1 MPDKTAGPIVD
12 RERLEHGIF
21 RAHPSRLWGYLV
33 GIISI
38 LGALWIMRFTDDAR
52 VPDAA
57 IAGLVAALI
66 GVVGTH
72 VAHAVS
78 AGHANTK
85 PNPLGKPGI
94 GQDIIVLLFVMIIIG
109 LIFTGVVISSKSQM
123 AGIDAEAAA
132 VLIAA
137 VIGIPASDLAHEGW
151 FLGCANSKVYR
162 FNLLVGPAIMGI
174 SVAAAMGLIWLN
186 PPMWDAEGI
195 AAFAAVGIGIGGIL
209 LGHCRTYHGL
219 RGWKANAESAGKSR

>member
-1 MPDKTAGPIVD
+1 M
-12 RERLEHGIF
+12 RL
-21 RAHPSRLWGYLV
+21 
-33 GIISI
+33 
-38 LGALWIMRFTDDAR
+38 TDDAR

-57 IAGLVAALI
+57 VAGLVAALI

-85 PNPLGKPGI
+85 PNPKGKPGI
-94 GQDIIVLLFVMIIIG
+94 GQDIIILLFVLIIIG
-109 LIFTGVVISSKSQM
+109 LMFTGVIISSKAQM
-123 AGIDAEAAA
+123 AGIDAEATA

-137 VIGIPASDLAHEGW
+137 AIGIPASDLAHEGW
-151 FLGCANSKVYR
+151 FLGCANSKLYP
-162 FNLLVGPAIMGI
+162 FNRLVGPAIIGVSI
-174 SVAAAMGLIWLN
+174 AAAMGLIWLK

-209 LGHCRTYHGL
+209 LGHCRTD
-219 RGWKANAESAGKSR
+219 RGDPRWKADAEPAGKSR